1 MSKRFSGVV
10 AGLIVLVLFTIAGL
24 LLWTDVN
31 VFRET
36 STHSPIE
43 KKAPDVSLISMS
55 GKPVRLSSFEGRPLW
70 LNFFATWCT
79 PCKAEM
85 PDVEKQYRRLHK
97 RGLVVL
103 GIDQQETAALVADF
117 SRRFDLSFPRVID
130 AGKAAEAY
138 GVHAIPTSVFIDRAG
153 IVRAVHIGALSS
165 AQMDAELA
173 KIMGTTGSS

>member
-24 LLWTDVN
+24 LLRADLN
-31 VFRET
+31 VFRGT
-36 STHSPIE
+36 STHSRIE
-43 KKAPDVSLISMS
+43 KKAPDVSVISMA
-55 GKPVRLSSFEGRPLW
+55 GRPILLSSFQGRPLW

-85 PDVEKQYRRLHK
+85 PDIERQYRRLHA
-97 RGLVVL
+97 RGLVVV
-103 GIDQQETAALVADF
+103 GIDQQETAPLVADF
-117 SRRFDLSFPRVID
+117 SRRFDLTFPRVID
-130 AGKAAEAY
+130 GGKAAAAY
-138 GVHAIPTSVFIDRAG
+138 DVHAIPTSVFIDRAG

-173 KIMGTTGSS
+173 KILENAGSS

>member
-10 AGLIVLVLFTIAGL
+10 AGLIVFVLFTIAGL
-24 LLWTDVN
+24 LLWTDVK

-36 STHSPIE
+36 STQSPIA

-55 GKPVRLSSFEGRPLW
+55 GRPVLLSSFEGRPLW
-70 LNFFATWCT
+70 LNFFATWCI
-79 PCKAEM
+79 PCKTEM
-85 PDVEKQYRRLHK
+85 PDIEERYRRLHG

-103 GIDQQETAALVADF
+103 GIDQQETPALVTDF

-130 AGKAAEAY
+130 SGKGAEAY
-138 GVHAIPTSVFIDRAG
+138 RVHAIPTSVFIDRAG

-173 KIMGTTGSS
+173 KILETAGSS